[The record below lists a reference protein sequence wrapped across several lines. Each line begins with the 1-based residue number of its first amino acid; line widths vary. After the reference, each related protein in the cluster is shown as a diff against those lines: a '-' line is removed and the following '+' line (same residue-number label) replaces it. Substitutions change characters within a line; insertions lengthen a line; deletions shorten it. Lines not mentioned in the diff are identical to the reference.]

1 MKFLVEKITESHEQN
16 KDWERAYHSLE
27 KDYQALSERY
37 EILRKMAFGVHS
49 EKTKTIFNPDQTLL
63 FNEAELAAGGHRIED
78 ETVEIAAHKRKK
90 KKTKGLNQ
98 EELDVL
104 PHEEILQPIPKE
116 QRICPKCGTK
126 MVPMGKEK
134 IREELIY
141 IPAQI
146 KVRVHYR
153 ETYEC
158 RECRKNGHFS
168 IRKSFVPQPVLPHC
182 KASASTIAHI
192 MEQKYVFGVPL
203 YRQEREWTQIG
214 IHLDQNTMGSW
225 IIRSAAAWFKPIVDR
240 LHAYLLQEDVIQ
252 ADETTVQVLKEAGR
266 KNTSK
271 SYMWVFMGGEFTAK
285 NPIRIYQYQE
295 TRKGA
300 NAQTFLSGFSGALL
314 SDGYQGYN
322 SVDNV
327 KRFGCWSHVR
337 RKFVDSLPQKKDGAA
352 DTIAGQCVLKINK
365 LFEIEDNLR
374 DCSPAERQK
383 QRMLQSKPVVE
394 DFFTYIE
401 SNRDIVLPKG
411 NLGKAISYAINQ
423 RTELTAFL
431 EDGNVPIHNNA
442 CERSVRA
449 FCIGRRAWLF
459 AGSPKGADASA
470 SIYSL
475 AETAK
480 ANELNVF
487 KYFAFILNHLPNEKC
502 YSSPE
507 TLDNYLPWTHLVQKV
522 CREKENKEPE
532 L

>member
-1 MKFLVEKITESHEQN
+1 
-16 KDWERAYHSLE
+16 
-27 KDYQALSERY
+27 
-37 EILRKMAFGVHS
+37 
-49 EKTKTIFNPDQTLL
+49 
-63 FNEAELAAGGHRIED
+63 
-78 ETVEIAAHKRKK
+78 
-90 KKTKGLNQ
+90 
-98 EELDVL
+98 
-104 PHEEILQPIPKE
+104 
-116 QRICPKCGTK
+116 
-126 MVPMGKEK
+126 MGC
-134 IREELIY
+134 
-141 IPAQI
+141 Q
-146 KVRVHYR
+146 
-153 ETYEC
+153 
-158 RECRKNGHFS
+158 
-168 IRKSFVPQPVLPHC
+168 
-182 KASASTIAHI
+182 
-192 MEQKYVFGVPL
+192 
-203 YRQEREWTQIG
+203 
-214 IHLDQNTMGSW
+214 
-225 IIRSAAAWFKPIVDR
+225 
-240 LHAYLLQEDVIQ
+240 
-252 ADETTVQVLKEAGR
+252 
-266 KNTSK
+266 
-271 SYMWVFMGGEFTAK
+271 FTAK
-285 NPIRIYQYQE
+285 NSIRIYQYQE

-327 KRFGCWSHVR
+327 KRFGCWSHV
-337 RKFVDSLPQKKDGAA
+337 
-352 DTIAGQCVLKINK
+352 
-365 LFEIEDNLR
+365 
-374 DCSPAERQK
+374 
-383 QRMLQSKPVVE
+383 
-394 DFFTYIE
+394 
-401 SNRDIVLPKG
+401 VLPKG

-480 ANELNVF
+480 ANGLNVF

>member
-1 MKFLVEKITESHEQN
+1 
-16 KDWERAYHSLE
+16 
-27 KDYQALSERY
+27 
-37 EILRKMAFGVHS
+37 
-49 EKTKTIFNPDQTLL
+49 
-63 FNEAELAAGGHRIED
+63 
-78 ETVEIAAHKRKK
+78 
-90 KKTKGLNQ
+90 
-98 EELDVL
+98 
-104 PHEEILQPIPKE
+104 
-116 QRICPKCGTK
+116 
-126 MVPMGKEK
+126 
-134 IREELIY
+134 
-141 IPAQI
+141 
-146 KVRVHYR
+146 
-153 ETYEC
+153 
-158 RECRKNGHFS
+158 
-168 IRKSFVPQPVLPHC
+168 
-182 KASASTIAHI
+182 
-192 MEQKYVFGVPL
+192 
-203 YRQEREWTQIG
+203 
-214 IHLDQNTMGSW
+214 
-225 IIRSAAAWFKPIVDR
+225 
-240 LHAYLLQEDVIQ
+240 
-252 ADETTVQVLKEAGR
+252 
-266 KNTSK
+266 
-271 SYMWVFMGGEFTAK
+271 MGGEFTAK
-285 NPIRIYQYQE
+285 NSIRIYQYQE

-327 KRFGCWSHVR
+327 KRFGCWSHAR

-423 RTELTAFL
+423 RSELTAFL

-480 ANELNVF
+480 ANGLNVF
-487 KYFAFILNHLPNEKC
+487 NPDYCLK
-502 YSSPE
+502 
-507 TLDNYLPWTHLVQKV
+507 
-522 CREKENKEPE
+522 
-532 L
+532 